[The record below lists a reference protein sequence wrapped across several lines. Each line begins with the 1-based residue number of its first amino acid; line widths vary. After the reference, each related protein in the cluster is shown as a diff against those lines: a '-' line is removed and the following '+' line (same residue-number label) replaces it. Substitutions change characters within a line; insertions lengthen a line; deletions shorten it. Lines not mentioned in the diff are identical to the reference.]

1 MSEKEVKQMSETITP
16 EEVLEWLKSNPDF
29 LPNHPEALRYLK
41 PPAAYQED
49 HTVVDFQRVMVEK
62 LRKDNAD
69 IIETQYL
76 LVQNSRANL
85 NNQTRMHA
93 AVLNLLD
100 ATSFEEL
107 IHIITSNLAITLDV
121 DVIGLVI
128 ESDEMTIPHSY
139 MSGVNV
145 LQKGSVNHLMG
156 DHKIIL
162 QSNIRGIEHIFG
174 GAAGLVFSQALVR
187 LDIPG
192 KGPSGILAF
201 GSRNPDF
208 FAPDQGTELVTFLA
222 RVVERCIKAWL
233 TLPSSI

>member
-1 MSEKEVKQMSETITP
+1 MPEKEAKKMSDTITP
-16 EEVLEWLKSNPDF
+16 EEVLEWLKGNPDF
-29 LPNHPEALRYLK
+29 LPNHPEALCYLK
-41 PPAAYQED
+41 PPAAYEED
-49 HTVVDFQRVMVEK
+49 HTVVDFQKAMVEK

-107 IHIITSNLAITLDV
+107 IHIITSNLSITLDV
-121 DVIGLVI
+121 DVVGLVI
-128 ESDEMTIPHSY
+128 ESDEDTIPHGY
-139 MSGVNV
+139 MSGIKI
-145 LQKGSVNHLMG
+145 LQRGAVNHLMG
-156 DHKIIL
+156 NQKIIL
-162 QSNIRGIEHIFG
+162 QSDIRGIEPIFG
-174 GAAGLVFSQALVR
+174 GAAGLVHSQGLIR
-187 LDIPG
+187 LDIHSKAPA
-192 KGPSGILAF
+192 GILAF

-233 TLPSSI
+233 TLPSST